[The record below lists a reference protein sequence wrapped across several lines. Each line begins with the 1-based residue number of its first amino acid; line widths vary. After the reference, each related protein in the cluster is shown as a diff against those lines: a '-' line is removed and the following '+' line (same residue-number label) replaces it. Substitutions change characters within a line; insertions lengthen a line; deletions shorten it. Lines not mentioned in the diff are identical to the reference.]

1 MRLFH
6 IIWSVIVG
14 FVAGLV
20 ARAIM
25 HGPDPMGFLAT
36 SALGIVGSFV
46 GGFIGNLLWRP
57 PGADYH
63 PGGFLLSVVGA
74 LIVLFVV
81 HRM

>member
-1 MRLFH
+1 MGLLH
-6 IIWSVIVG
+6 IIWSIIVG
-14 FVAGLV
+14 FVAGLI

-46 GGFIGNLLWRP
+46 GGFVGNLLWRP
-57 PGADYH
+57 AGADYH

-81 HRM
+81 HHM